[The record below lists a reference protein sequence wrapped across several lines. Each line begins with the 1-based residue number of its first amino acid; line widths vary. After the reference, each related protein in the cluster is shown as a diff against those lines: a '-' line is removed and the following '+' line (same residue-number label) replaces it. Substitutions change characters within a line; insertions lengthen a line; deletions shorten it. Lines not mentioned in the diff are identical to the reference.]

1 MNTNDLNQS
10 QEHALDQLLSLS
22 TPPPASTMLA
32 KQILAATKPNTQSA
46 EIINLTAKRNARK
59 KPLFTIDNWLVGG
72 VMAASLII
80 GIWSGTS
87 DIANLLV
94 TAPLELAGIE
104 QTGDFEIYNILD
116 GFSATESL
124 L

>member
-10 QEHALDQLLSLS
+10 QERALDQLLSLA
-22 TPPPASTMLA
+22 TPPPASPLLA
-32 KQILAATKPNTQSA
+32 DQILAATKPSTQSA
-46 EIINLTAKRNARK
+46 EIVNLAAKRNARK
-59 KPLFTIDNWLVGG
+59 KALFTTDKWLVGG
-72 VMAASLII
+72 IMAASLVI
-80 GIWSGTS
+80 GIWSGTN